1 MLDNVKRSVFDLTDS
16 FFLSVQSEV
25 DVLCCIFHFT
35 HCILQL
41 QNFWGFFFFLVVLV
55 VAHSFSLSI
64 DFILSLFSSFHIA
77 VFLHFLVVL
86 NSLKITI
93 SIFN

>member
-1 MLDNVKRSVFDLTDS
+1 MYSVA
-16 FFLSVQSEV
+16 FFISHIVFFNSRISGV
-25 DVLCCIFHFT
+25 
-35 HCILQL
+35 
-41 QNFWGFFFFLVVLV
+41 FFFLVVLV